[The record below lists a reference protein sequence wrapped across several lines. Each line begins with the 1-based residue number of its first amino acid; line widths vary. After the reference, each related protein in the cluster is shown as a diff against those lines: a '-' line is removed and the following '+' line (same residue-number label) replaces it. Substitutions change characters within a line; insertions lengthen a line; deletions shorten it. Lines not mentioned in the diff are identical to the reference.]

1 MSNLTFKEVK
11 MNEDKSNFEPKDSTD
26 LEEVKNMSES
36 EDLESTDS
44 SVSSVEES
52 ETIDASEHSETS
64 ERSKTKI
71 EAEVE
76 TETNS
81 ETEDESATEAEEPEA
96 ESDSETESETKE
108 SKDKAEEAN
117 EANSAED
124 TKSESEEKASSKT
137 EKKPKVK
144 TGKNRFATFA
154 SLVAVALSGTALY
167 YAYNH
172 PTTSIFH
179 SSNSASNNAATFAE
193 GSISEIANSVSKS
206 VVSIITNTSTTG
218 SFFTGQVSQA
228 AGTGFIISSDG
239 YIATNKHVVANAT
252 KIGVILDDGSTYED
266 VELIGTDPI
275 NDFAIIKIKDAKDLT
290 PIKIGDSK
298 TTNIGQQV
306 VAIGNALGTYQNSVT
321 SGIISGKGRS
331 LTASDSSR
339 TTYETLSDMIQ
350 TDTAINGGNSGGPL
364 VNAAG
369 EVIGINTAYA
379 SQGNNVGFAIP
390 INSVKG
396 IMAGVLKDGKF
407 ERAVLGVRYQ
417 TITPLIAKEKKLDVT
432 AGAYVKGSNNASA
445 VIKGSAGDKAGIK
458 DGDIIT
464 AVNGTK
470 IGTAGS
476 LGSLIGEYAV
486 GDTVK
491 LEVYRDKKYIE
502 LNVKLEAYDAD
513 SAKVTTN
520 KKSDDD
526 DDE

>member
-1 MSNLTFKEVK
+1 

-26 LEEVKNMSES
+26 LEEVKNISES

-44 SVSSVEES
+44 SVNPVEES
-52 ETIDASEHSETS
+52 EATDTSEHSEAS
-64 ERSKTKI
+64 ERSKNET
-71 EAEVE
+71 EVEVE
-76 TETNS
+76 TETDS
-81 ETEDESATEAEEPEA
+81 ETEDKSE
-96 ESDSETESETKE
+96 SETESKDELEAE
-108 SKDKAEEAN
+108 SKDEVETTDQNNSIDNVKAEE
-117 EANSAED
+117 S
-124 TKSESEEKASSKT
+124 TESKNG
-137 EKKPKVK
+137 KKPKTK
-144 TGKNRFATFA
+144 TGKNHFATFA
-154 SLVAVALSGTALY
+154 SLLAVALSGTALY
-167 YAYNH
+167 YAYNR

-179 SSNSASNNAATFAE
+179 SNNSANNNAATFAE

-275 NDFAIIKIKDAKDLT
+275 NDFAIIKIKDVKDLT

-350 TDTAINGGNSGGPL
+350 TDAAINGGNSGGPL

-458 DGDIIT
+458 DGDIVT

-502 LNVKLEAYDAD
+502 LQVKLEAYDAD

-526 DDE
+526 EE

>member
-1 MSNLTFKEVK
+1 

-26 LEEVKNMSES
+26 IEEVKNISEP

-44 SVSSVEES
+44 SVNPVEES
-52 ETIDASEHSETS
+52 EATDTSEHSEAS
-64 ERSKTKI
+64 ERSKTEI
-71 EAEVE
+71 EDEVKTETDSE
-76 TETNS
+76 TEGES
-81 ETEDESATEAEEPEA
+81 ETEDKSE
-96 ESDSETESETKE
+96 SETESKDELEAE
-108 SKDKAEEAN
+108 SKDEVETTDQN
-117 EANSAED
+117 NSAD
-124 TKSESEEKASSKT
+124 DAKT
-137 EKKPKVK
+137 EESTESKNEKKSQTK

-167 YAYNH
+167 YAYNR

-179 SSNSASNNAATFAE
+179 SNNSASNNAATFAE

-228 AGTGFIISSDG
+228 AGTGFILSSDG

-275 NDFAIIKIKDAKDLT
+275 NDFAIIKIKDVKDLT

-350 TDTAINGGNSGGPL
+350 TDAAINGGNSGGPL

-526 DDE
+526 DE

>member
-1 MSNLTFKEVK
+1 

-26 LEEVKNMSES
+26 LEEVKNISES

-52 ETIDASEHSETS
+52 KTTDTSEQSEIS
-64 ERSKTKI
+64 ERSKNEF
-71 EAEVE
+71 EADAE
-76 TETNS
+76 TES
-81 ETEDESATEAEEPEA
+81 KTEDESEAE
-96 ESDSETESETKE
+96 D
-108 SKDKAEEAN
+108 
-117 EANSAED
+117 
-124 TKSESEEKASSKT
+124 KSESEIESKDELEAESKDEVETADQNNSDDDAKT
-137 EKKPKVK
+137 EESTESKKEKKSQIK

-167 YAYNH
+167 YAYNR

-179 SSNSASNNAATFAE
+179 SSNSSSNNAATFAE

-206 VVSIITNTSTTG
+206 VVSIITNTNTTG

-228 AGTGFIISSDG
+228 AGTGFILSSDG

-275 NDFAIIKIKDAKDLT
+275 NDFAIVKIKDVKDLT

-350 TDTAINGGNSGGPL
+350 TDAAINGGNSGGPL

-445 VIKGSAGDKAGIK
+445 VNKGSAGDKAGIK

-491 LEVYRDKKYIE
+491 LEVYRDKKYVQ
-502 LNVKLEAYDAD
+502 LDVKLEAYDAD

-526 DDE
+526 EE

>member
-1 MSNLTFKEVK
+1 

-36 EDLESTDS
+36 EDFKSTDS
-44 SVSSVEES
+44 SVSSVEKS
-52 ETIDASEHSETS
+52 ETTDTSEQSETS
-64 ERSKTKI
+64 ERSKNEVETDI
-71 EAEVE
+71 EAEAE
-76 TETNS
+76 TKDPEA
-81 ETEDESATEAEEPEA
+81 EDESEAEDKSEYKT
-96 ESDSETESETKE
+96 ESKDELETESKDEVETADQNN
-108 SKDKAEEAN
+108 SDDDAKAEE
-117 EANSAED
+117 S
-124 TKSESEEKASSKT
+124 TESKN
-137 EKKPKVK
+137 EKKSQTK

-167 YAYNH
+167 YAYNR

-228 AGTGFIISSDG
+228 AGTGFILSSDG

-275 NDFAIIKIKDAKDLT
+275 NDFAIVKIKDVKDLT

-350 TDTAINGGNSGGPL
+350 TDAAINGGNSGGPL

-491 LEVYRDKKYIE
+491 LEVYRNKKYVQ
-502 LNVKLEAYDAD
+502 LDVKLEAYDAD

-526 DDE
+526 EE

>member
-1 MSNLTFKEVK
+1 
-11 MNEDKSNFEPKDSTD
+11 MNEDKSNFEPKDSTE
-26 LEEVKNMSES
+26 LEEVKNISEP
-36 EDLESTDS
+36 EDLETDDS
-44 SVSSVEES
+44 SIDSVEES
-52 ETIDASEHSETS
+52 ETTDTS
-64 ERSKTKI
+64 EQSEVSAQTKA
-71 EAEVE
+71 EAE
-76 TETNS
+76 
-81 ETEDESATEAEEPEA
+81 DDTEAESKTEVKEYKAESEA
-96 ESDSETESETKE
+96 EAEDETKESEEEAETTNEANSTEETESESE
-108 SKDKAEEAN
+108 G
-117 EANSAED
+117 
-124 TKSESEEKASSKT
+124 KSTSKT

-144 TGKNRFATFA
+144 TGKNRFATFT

-167 YAYNH
+167 YAYNR

-228 AGTGFIISSDG
+228 AGTGFILSSNG

-275 NDFAIIKIKDAKDLT
+275 NDFAIIKIKDVKDLT

-350 TDTAINGGNSGGPL
+350 TDAAINGGNSGGPL

-417 TITPLIAKEKKLDVT
+417 TITPLIAKEKKLDIT

-491 LEVYRDKKYIE
+491 LEVYRDKKYIQ
-502 LNVKLEAYDAD
+502 LDVKLEAYDAD

-520 KKSDDD
+520 KKSN
-526 DDE
+526 DDEE

>member
-1 MSNLTFKEVK
+1 

-26 LEEVKNMSES
+26 LEEVKNISES

-44 SVSSVEES
+44 SVNPVEES
-52 ETIDASEHSETS
+52 EATDTSEHSEAS
-64 ERSKTKI
+64 ERSKNET
-71 EAEVE
+71 EVEVE
-76 TETNS
+76 TETDS
-81 ETEDESATEAEEPEA
+81 ETEDESETEDKSE
-96 ESDSETESETKE
+96 SETESKDELEAE
-108 SKDKAEEAN
+108 SKDEVENTDQNDSTDNVKAEE
-117 EANSAED
+117 S
-124 TKSESEEKASSKT
+124 TESKN
-137 EKKPKVK
+137 EKKPQAK

-167 YAYNH
+167 YVYNR

-228 AGTGFIISSDG
+228 AGTGFILSSDG

-252 KIGVILDDGSTYED
+252 KIGVILDNGSTYED

-275 NDFAIIKIKDAKDLT
+275 NDFAIVKIKDVKNLT

-306 VAIGNALGTYQNSVT
+306 IAIGNALGTYQNSVT

-350 TDTAINGGNSGGPL
+350 TDAAINGGNSGGPL

-526 DDE
+526 EE

>member
-1 MSNLTFKEVK
+1 

-26 LEEVKNMSES
+26 LEEVKNISES

-44 SVSSVEES
+44 SVNPVEES
-52 ETIDASEHSETS
+52 EATDTSEHSEAS
-64 ERSKTKI
+64 ERSKTEIEDEVKTETESKTEDDS
-71 EAEVE
+71 EAEDK
-76 TETNS
+76 S
-81 ETEDESATEAEEPEA
+81 E
-96 ESDSETESETKE
+96 SETESKDELETE
-108 SKDKAEEAN
+108 SKDEVENTDQNNSIEDAKAEE
-117 EANSAED
+117 S
-124 TKSESEEKASSKT
+124 TESKN
-137 EKKPKVK
+137 EKKSQTK

-167 YAYNH
+167 YAYNR

-179 SSNSASNNAATFAE
+179 SNNSVSNNATTFAE

-239 YIATNKHVVANAT
+239 YIATNKHVVTNAT

-275 NDFAIIKIKDAKDLT
+275 NDFAIIKIKDVKDLT

-350 TDTAINGGNSGGPL
+350 TDAAINGGNSGGPL

-502 LNVKLEAYDAD
+502 LQVKLEAYDAD

-526 DDE
+526 EE

>member
-1 MSNLTFKEVK
+1 

-26 LEEVKNMSES
+26 LEEVKNISGS
-36 EDLESTDS
+36 DDLESTDS
-44 SVSSVEES
+44 SVNPVEES
-52 ETIDASEHSETS
+52 EATDTSEHSEAS
-64 ERSKTKI
+64 ERSKNET
-71 EAEVE
+71 EVEVE
-76 TETNS
+76 TETDS
-81 ETEDESATEAEEPEA
+81 ETEDESETEDKSEF
-96 ESDSETESETKE
+96 ETESKNELEVE
-108 SKDKAEEAN
+108 SKDEVETADQN
-117 EANSAED
+117 NSDDDA
-124 TKSESEEKASSKT
+124 KT
-137 EKKPKVK
+137 EESTESKKEKKSQIK

-167 YAYNH
+167 YAYNR

-179 SSNSASNNAATFAE
+179 SNNSASNNAATFAE

-228 AGTGFIISSDG
+228 AGTGFILSSDG

-275 NDFAIIKIKDAKDLT
+275 NDFAIIKIKDVKDLT

-306 VAIGNALGTYQNSVT
+306 VAIGNALGTYQNSIT

-350 TDTAINGGNSGGPL
+350 TDAAINGGNSGGPL

-432 AGAYVKGSNNASA
+432 AGAYVKGSNNVSA

-502 LNVKLEAYDAD
+502 LQVKLEAYDAD

-526 DDE
+526 EE

>member
-1 MSNLTFKEVK
+1 

-26 LEEVKNMSES
+26 LEEVKNIPES

-52 ETIDASEHSETS
+52 ETTDTSEQSETS
-64 ERSKTKI
+64 EQSKNEVETDI
-71 EAEVE
+71 EAEAE
-76 TETNS
+76 TK
-81 ETEDESATEAEEPEA
+81 
-96 ESDSETESETKE
+96 DSETEYDSE
-108 SKDKAEEAN
+108 
-117 EANSAED
+117 AED
-124 TKSESEEKASSKT
+124 KSESETESKDELEAESKDEVKT
-137 EKKPKVK
+137 ADQNNSADDVKVEESTESKNEKKPQAK
-144 TGKNRFATFA
+144 TSKNRFATFA

-167 YAYNH
+167 YAYNR

-179 SSNSASNNAATFAE
+179 GSNSASNNAATFAE

-228 AGTGFIISSDG
+228 AGTGFILSSDG

-275 NDFAIIKIKDAKDLT
+275 NDFAIIKIKDVKDLT

-350 TDTAINGGNSGGPL
+350 TDAAINGGNSGGPL

-417 TITPLIAKEKKLDVT
+417 TITPLIAKEKKLDIT

-502 LNVKLEAYDAD
+502 LQVKLEAYDAD

-526 DDE
+526 EE

>member
-26 LEEVKNMSES
+26 LEEVKNMPES
-36 EDLESTDS
+36 EDLEPADST
-44 SVSSVEES
+44 VSSVEES
-52 ETIDASEHSETS
+52 EITDASEQPETS
-64 ERSKTKI
+64 ERSNNEI
-71 EAEVE
+71 EVEAE
-76 TETNS
+76 TDS
-81 ETEDESATEAEEPEA
+81 ETEDESETEDNSE
-96 ESDSETESETKE
+96 SETESKDELEVE
-108 SKDKAEEAN
+108 SKDEVETADQNNSDNDAKAEESTESKN
-117 EANSAED
+117 E
-124 TKSESEEKASSKT
+124 KKSKT
-137 EKKPKVK
+137 K
-144 TGKNRFATFA
+144 TGKNHFATFA

-167 YAYNH
+167 YAYNR

-193 GSISEIANSVSKS
+193 GLISEIANSVSKS

-275 NDFAIIKIKDAKDLT
+275 NDFAIIKIKDVKDLT

-350 TDTAINGGNSGGPL
+350 TDAAINGGNSGGPL

-396 IMAGVLKDGKF
+396 IMTGVLKDGKF

-526 DDE
+526 EE

>member
-1 MSNLTFKEVK
+1 

-26 LEEVKNMSES
+26 LKEVKNISES

-44 SVSSVEES
+44 SVNPVEES
-52 ETIDASEHSETS
+52 EATDTSEHSEAS
-64 ERSKTKI
+64 ERSKNETEVEV
-71 EAEVE
+71 EAE
-76 TETNS
+76 TDS
-81 ETEDESATEAEEPEA
+81 ETEDESETEDKSE
-96 ESDSETESETKE
+96 SETESKDELETE
-108 SKDKAEEAN
+108 SKDKVENTDQNDSTDNVKAEE
-117 EANSAED
+117 S
-124 TKSESEEKASSKT
+124 TESKN
-137 EKKPKVK
+137 EKKSQTK

-167 YAYNH
+167 YAYNR

-179 SSNSASNNAATFAE
+179 SSNSASNNATTFAE

-275 NDFAIIKIKDAKDLT
+275 NDFAIIKIKDVKDLT

-350 TDTAINGGNSGGPL
+350 TDAAINGGNSGGPL

-513 SAKVTTN
+513 SAKITTN
-520 KKSDDD
+520 KKSDD
-526 DDE
+526 EE

>member
-1 MSNLTFKEVK
+1 

-26 LEEVKNMSES
+26 LEEVKNISES

-44 SVSSVEES
+44 SVNPVEES
-52 ETIDASEHSETS
+52 EATDTSEHSEAS
-64 ERSKTKI
+64 ERSKN
-71 EAEVE
+71 E
-76 TETNS
+76 TEDEVKTETDS
-81 ETEDESATEAEEPEA
+81 ETEDESETEDKSE
-96 ESDSETESETKE
+96 SETESKDELEAE
-108 SKDKAEEAN
+108 SKDEVENTDQNDSTDNVKAEE
-117 EANSAED
+117 S
-124 TKSESEEKASSKT
+124 TESKN
-137 EKKPKVK
+137 EKKSQAK
-144 TGKNRFATFA
+144 TSKNRFATFA

-167 YAYNH
+167 YAYNR

-179 SSNSASNNAATFAE
+179 NSNSASNNAATFAE

-228 AGTGFIISSDG
+228 AGTGFILSSDG

-275 NDFAIIKIKDAKDLT
+275 NDFAIVKIKDVKDLT

-350 TDTAINGGNSGGPL
+350 TDAAINGGNSGGPL

-491 LEVYRDKKYIE
+491 LEVYRDKKYVQ
-502 LNVKLEAYDAD
+502 LDVKLEAYDAD

-526 DDE
+526 EE

>member
-1 MSNLTFKEVK
+1 
-11 MNEDKSNFEPKDSTD
+11 MNEDKSNFEPKDSNE
-26 LEEVKNMSES
+26 LEEVKNISGS

-44 SVSSVEES
+44 SVNSVEKTEATDDS
-52 ETIDASEHSETS
+52 EQSETS
-64 ERSKTKI
+64 ERSKNEI
-71 EAEVE
+71 EVE
-76 TETNS
+76 TEAKST
-81 ETEDESATEAEEPEA
+81 TEAEE
-96 ESDSETESETKE
+96 SETESDSKTEPETKE
-108 SKDKAEEAN
+108 SKDEAEEAN

-124 TKSESEEKASSKT
+124 TESESEEKASSKT

-167 YAYNH
+167 YAYNR
-172 PTTSIFH
+172 PNTSIFH

-228 AGTGFIISSDG
+228 AGTGFILSSDG

-275 NDFAIIKIKDAKDLT
+275 NDFAIIKIKDVKDLT

-306 VAIGNALGTYQNSVT
+306 IAIGNALGTYQNSVT

-350 TDTAINGGNSGGPL
+350 TDAAINGGNSGGPL

-432 AGAYVKGSNNASA
+432 AGAYVKGSNNVSA

-464 AVNGTK
+464 AVNDTK

-502 LNVKLEAYDAD
+502 LEVKLEAYDAD

-526 DDE
+526 EE

>member
-1 MSNLTFKEVK
+1 

-52 ETIDASEHSETS
+52 ETTDTSEQSETS
-64 ERSKTKI
+64 EQSKNEF
-71 EAEVE
+71 EADAE
-76 TETNS
+76 TET
-81 ETEDESATEAEEPEA
+81 ETEDESAAEAEEPET
-96 ESDSETESETKE
+96 ESETESDVKE
-108 SKDKAEEAN
+108 SEDESEKAT

-124 TKSESEEKASSKT
+124 AESESEEKSSSKT
-137 EKKPKVK
+137 EKKPKIK

-167 YAYNH
+167 YAYNR

-228 AGTGFIISSDG
+228 AGTGFILSSDG

-275 NDFAIIKIKDAKDLT
+275 NDFAIIKIKDVKNLT

-350 TDTAINGGNSGGPL
+350 TDAAINGGNSGGPL

-417 TITPLIAKEKKLDVT
+417 AITPLIAKEKKLDVT

-491 LEVYRDKKYIE
+491 LEVYRDKKYVQ
-502 LNVKLEAYDAD
+502 LDVKLEAYDAD

-526 DDE
+526 EE

>member
-1 MSNLTFKEVK
+1 

-52 ETIDASEHSETS
+52 ETTDASEQSETS
-64 ERSKTKI
+64 EPSKNKTEVEV
-71 EAEVE
+71 EAE
-76 TETNS
+76 TDF
-81 ETEDESATEAEEPEA
+81 ETEDESE
-96 ESDSETESETKE
+96 SETESKDELEAE
-108 SKDKAEEAN
+108 SKDEVENTDQNDSTDNVKAEE
-117 EANSAED
+117 S
-124 TKSESEEKASSKT
+124 TESKK
-137 EKKPKVK
+137 EKKSQTK

-167 YAYNH
+167 YAYNR

-275 NDFAIIKIKDAKDLT
+275 NDFAIIKIKDVKDLT

-350 TDTAINGGNSGGPL
+350 TDAAINGGNSGGPL

-464 AVNGTK
+464 AVNSTK

-491 LEVYRDKKYIE
+491 LEVYRDKKYIQLE
-502 LNVKLEAYDAD
+502 VKLEAYDAD

-526 DDE
+526 EE

>member
-1 MSNLTFKEVK
+1 

-26 LEEVKNMSES
+26 LEEVKNISES

-44 SVSSVEES
+44 SVNPVEES
-52 ETIDASEHSETS
+52 EATDTSEHSEAS
-64 ERSKTKI
+64 ERSKNET
-71 EAEVE
+71 EVEVE
-76 TETNS
+76 TETDS
-81 ETEDESATEAEEPEA
+81 ETEDESETEDKSE
-96 ESDSETESETKE
+96 SETESKDELEAE
-108 SKDKAEEAN
+108 SKDEVENTDQNDSTDNVKAEE
-117 EANSAED
+117 S
-124 TKSESEEKASSKT
+124 TESKN
-137 EKKPKVK
+137 EKKSQAK

-154 SLVAVALSGTALY
+154 SLVAVALSGAALY
-167 YAYNH
+167 YTYNR

-179 SSNSASNNAATFAE
+179 SNNSASNNAATFAE

-228 AGTGFIISSDG
+228 AGTGFILSSDG

-275 NDFAIIKIKDAKDLT
+275 NDLAIIKIKDVKDLT

-350 TDTAINGGNSGGPL
+350 TDAAINGGNSGGPL

-491 LEVYRDKKYIE
+491 LEVYRDKKYVQ
-502 LNVKLEAYDAD
+502 LDVKLEAYDAD

-526 DDE
+526 EE

>member
-1 MSNLTFKEVK
+1 

-36 EDLESTDS
+36 EDLEPADS

-52 ETIDASEHSETS
+52 ETTDTSEQSETS
-64 ERSKTKI
+64 ERSKN

-76 TETNS
+76 TETDS
-81 ETEDESATEAEEPEA
+81 ETEDESE
-96 ESDSETESETKE
+96 SETESKDELETE
-108 SKDKAEEAN
+108 SKDEVEDTDQNNSIENAKAEESTESKN
-117 EANSAED
+117 E
-124 TKSESEEKASSKT
+124 KKSKT
-137 EKKPKVK
+137 K

-167 YAYNH
+167 YAYNR

-179 SSNSASNNAATFAE
+179 SNNSASNNAATFAE

-228 AGTGFIISSDG
+228 AGTGFILSSDG

-275 NDFAIIKIKDAKDLT
+275 NDFAIIKIKDVKDLT

-350 TDTAINGGNSGGPL
+350 TDAAINGGNSGGPL

-491 LEVYRDKKYIE
+491 LEVYRDKKYVE
-502 LNVKLEAYDAD
+502 LEVKLEAYDAD

-526 DDE
+526 EE

>member
-1 MSNLTFKEVK
+1 

-26 LEEVKNMSES
+26 IEEVKNISEP

-44 SVSSVEES
+44 SVNPVEES
-52 ETIDASEHSETS
+52 EATDTSEHSEAS
-64 ERSKTKI
+64 ERSKTEI
-71 EAEVE
+71 EDEVKTETDSE
-76 TETNS
+76 TEGES
-81 ETEDESATEAEEPEA
+81 ETEDKSE
-96 ESDSETESETKE
+96 SETESKDELEAE
-108 SKDKAEEAN
+108 SKDEVETTDQN
-117 EANSAED
+117 NSAD
-124 TKSESEEKASSKT
+124 DAKT
-137 EKKPKVK
+137 EESTESKNEKKSQTK

-167 YAYNH
+167 YAYNR

-179 SSNSASNNAATFAE
+179 SNNSASNNAATFAE

-228 AGTGFIISSDG
+228 AGTGFILSSDG

-275 NDFAIIKIKDAKDLT
+275 NDFAIIKIKDIKDLT

-350 TDTAINGGNSGGPL
+350 TDAAINGGNSGGPL

-432 AGAYVKGSNNASA
+432 AGAYVKGSNNVSA

-464 AVNGTK
+464 AVNDTK

-491 LEVYRDKKYIE
+491 LEVYRDKKYIQLE
-502 LNVKLEAYDAD
+502 IKLEAYDTD
-513 SAKVTTN
+513 SAKVTIN

-526 DDE
+526 EE

>member
-36 EDLESTDS
+36 EDLKSTDS
-44 SVSSVEES
+44 SISSVKEADITDNS
-52 ETIDASEHSETS
+52 EQSEVSEQT
-64 ERSKTKI
+64 KT
-71 EAEVE
+71 EVE
-76 TETNS
+76 ADAKTGS
-81 ETEDESATEAEEPEA
+81 ETEDESETEAEEPEA
-96 ESDSETESETKE
+96 ESDSEAESETKE
-108 SKDKAEEAN
+108 SKDEAEEAN
-117 EANSAED
+117 EVNSTED
-124 TKSESEEKASSKT
+124 AKSESEEKSSSKA
-137 EKKPKVK
+137 EKKPKTK
-144 TGKNRFATFA
+144 TGKNHFATFA

-167 YAYNH
+167 YTYNR

-275 NDFAIIKIKDAKDLT
+275 NDFAIIKIKDVKDLT

-350 TDTAINGGNSGGPL
+350 TDAAINGGNSGGPL

-432 AGAYVKGSNNASA
+432 AGAHVKGSNNASA

-464 AVNGTK
+464 AVNDTK

-502 LNVKLEAYDAD
+502 LNAKLEAYDAD

-520 KKSDDD
+520 KKSDD
-526 DDE
+526 EE

>member
-1 MSNLTFKEVK
+1 

-26 LEEVKNMSES
+26 LEEVKNISES

-44 SVSSVEES
+44 SVNPVEES
-52 ETIDASEHSETS
+52 ETTDTSEHSEAS
-64 ERSKTKI
+64 ERSKNET
-71 EAEVE
+71 EVEVE
-76 TETNS
+76 TETDS
-81 ETEDESATEAEEPEA
+81 ETEDESETEDKSE
-96 ESDSETESETKE
+96 SETESKDELEAE
-108 SKDKAEEAN
+108 SKDEVENTDQNDSTDNVKAEEF
-117 EANSAED
+117 
-124 TKSESEEKASSKT
+124 TESKN
-137 EKKPKVK
+137 EKKSQAKP
-144 TGKNRFATFA
+144 GKNRFATFA
-154 SLVAVALSGTALY
+154 SLVAVALSGAALY
-167 YAYNH
+167 YAYNR

-179 SSNSASNNAATFAE
+179 NSNSASNNAATFAE

-228 AGTGFIISSDG
+228 AGTGFILSSDG

-275 NDFAIIKIKDAKDLT
+275 NDFAIVKIKDVKDLT

-350 TDTAINGGNSGGPL
+350 TDAAINGGNSGGPL

-491 LEVYRDKKYIE
+491 LEVYRDKKYIQ
-502 LNVKLEAYDAD
+502 LDVKLEAYDAD

-526 DDE
+526 EE

>member
-1 MSNLTFKEVK
+1 

-26 LEEVKNMSES
+26 LEEVKNISES
-36 EDLESTDS
+36 EDLETDDS
-44 SVSSVEES
+44 SMESVDEL
-52 ETIDASEHSETS
+52 ETTNTS
-64 ERSKTKI
+64 EQSEISEQTKA
-71 EAEVE
+71 EAE
-76 TETNS
+76 
-81 ETEDESATEAEEPEA
+81 DDTEAESKTEAKEYKAESEDEA
-96 ESDSETESETKE
+96 EDETKE
-108 SKDKAEEAN
+108 SEDEAESVN
-117 EANSAED
+117 EANSTED
-124 TKSESEEKASSKT
+124 TESESEEKASSKT

-167 YAYNH
+167 YAYNR

-228 AGTGFIISSDG
+228 AGTGFILSSDG

-275 NDFAIIKIKDAKDLT
+275 NDFAIVKIKDVKNLT

-350 TDTAINGGNSGGPL
+350 TDAAINGGNSGGPL

-491 LEVYRDKKYIE
+491 LEVYRDKKYIQ
-502 LNVKLEAYDAD
+502 LDVKLEAYDAD

-520 KKSDDD
+520 KKSDD
-526 DDE
+526 EE

>member
-1 MSNLTFKEVK
+1 

-52 ETIDASEHSETS
+52 ETTDTSEQSETS
-64 ERSKTKI
+64 EQSKNEFEADAETESKTEDDS
-71 EAEVE
+71 EAEDK
-76 TETNS
+76 S
-81 ETEDESATEAEEPEA
+81 E
-96 ESDSETESETKE
+96 SETESKDELEAE
-108 SKDKAEEAN
+108 SKDEVENTDQNNSIEDAKAEE
-117 EANSAED
+117 SM
-124 TKSESEEKASSKT
+124 ESKN
-137 EKKPKVK
+137 EKKSQTK
-144 TGKNRFATFA
+144 TGKNCFATFA

-167 YAYNH
+167 YAYNR
-172 PTTSIFH
+172 PNTSIFH

-228 AGTGFIISSDG
+228 AGTGFILSSDG

-275 NDFAIIKIKDAKDLT
+275 NDFAIIKIKDVKDLT

-306 VAIGNALGTYQNSVT
+306 IAIGNALGTYQNSVT

-350 TDTAINGGNSGGPL
+350 TDAAINGGNSGGPL

-432 AGAYVKGSNNASA
+432 AGAYVKGSNNVSA

-464 AVNGTK
+464 AVNDTK
-470 IGTAGS
+470 IGTTGS

-520 KKSDDD
+520 KKSN
-526 DDE
+526 DDEE

>member
-1 MSNLTFKEVK
+1 

-26 LEEVKNMSES
+26 LEEVKNMPES

-52 ETIDASEHSETS
+52 ETTDTSEQPETS
-64 ERSKTKI
+64 ERSKNEF
-71 EAEVE
+71 EADAE

-81 ETEDESATEAEEPEA
+81 EAEDESEAEDKSE
-96 ESDSETESETKE
+96 SETESKDELEAE
-108 SKDKAEEAN
+108 SKDEVDTTDQNNSIDDEKAEE
-117 EANSAED
+117 S
-124 TKSESEEKASSKT
+124 TESKK
-137 EKKPKVK
+137 EKKSQIK

-154 SLVAVALSGTALY
+154 SLVAVALSSTALY
-167 YAYNH
+167 YAYNR

-179 SSNSASNNAATFAE
+179 SNNSASNNAATFAE

-228 AGTGFIISSDG
+228 AGTGFILSSDG

-275 NDFAIIKIKDAKDLT
+275 NDFAIIKIKDVKDLT

-350 TDTAINGGNSGGPL
+350 TDAAINGGNSGGPL

-491 LEVYRDKKYIE
+491 LEVYRDKKYVQ
-502 LNVKLEAYDAD
+502 LDVKLEAYDAD

-526 DDE
+526 EE

>member
-1 MSNLTFKEVK
+1 
-11 MNEDKSNFEPKDSTD
+11 MNEDKSNFEPKDSID
-26 LEEVKNMSES
+26 LEEVKNISES
-36 EDLESTDS
+36 EDLKSTDS
-44 SVSSVEES
+44 SVNPVEES
-52 ETIDASEHSETS
+52 EATDTSEHSEAS
-64 ERSKTKI
+64 ERSKNET
-71 EAEVE
+71 EVEVE
-76 TETNS
+76 TETDS
-81 ETEDESATEAEEPEA
+81 ETEDESETEDKSE
-96 ESDSETESETKE
+96 SETESKDELEAE
-108 SKDKAEEAN
+108 SKDEVENTDQNDSTDNVKAEE
-117 EANSAED
+117 S
-124 TKSESEEKASSKT
+124 TESKN
-137 EKKPKVK
+137 EKKSQAK

-167 YAYNH
+167 YAYNR

-206 VVSIITNTSTTG
+206 VASIITNTSTTG

-275 NDFAIIKIKDAKDLT
+275 NDFAIIKIKDVKDLT

-350 TDTAINGGNSGGPL
+350 TDAAINGGNSGGPL

-491 LEVYRDKKYIE
+491 LEVYRDKKYVQ
-502 LNVKLEAYDAD
+502 LDVKLEAYDAD

-526 DDE
+526 EE

>member
-26 LEEVKNMSES
+26 LEEVKNISES

-44 SVSSVEES
+44 SVNPVEEPDTTDTA
-52 ETIDASEHSETS
+52 EQSETS
-64 ERSKTKI
+64 EPSKT
-71 EAEVE
+71 EVEDEVE
-76 TETNS
+76 TETDS
-81 ETEDESATEAEEPEA
+81 EAEDKPETEDKSE
-96 ESDSETESETKE
+96 SETESKDELEAE
-108 SKDKAEEAN
+108 SKDEVENTDQNDSTDNVKAEE
-117 EANSAED
+117 S
-124 TKSESEEKASSKT
+124 TESKN
-137 EKKPKVK
+137 EKKSQAK

-154 SLVAVALSGTALY
+154 SLLAVALSGTALY
-167 YAYNH
+167 YAYNR

-228 AGTGFIISSDG
+228 AGTGFILSSDG

-275 NDFAIIKIKDAKDLT
+275 NDFAIVKIKDVKNLT

-350 TDTAINGGNSGGPL
+350 TDAAINGGNSGGPL

-502 LNVKLEAYDAD
+502 LEVKLEAYDAD

-526 DDE
+526 EE

>member
-1 MSNLTFKEVK
+1 
-11 MNEDKSNFEPKDSTD
+11 MNEDKSNFEPKDSTE
-26 LEEVKNMSES
+26 LEEVKKVSES

-44 SVSSVEES
+44 SVSSVDES
-52 ETIDASEHSETS
+52 ETTDTSEQSETS
-64 ERSKTKI
+64 ERSKNEI
-71 EAEVE
+71 ETEVE
-76 TETNS
+76 TEAKST
-81 ETEDESATEAEEPEA
+81 AKAEEPEA
-96 ESDSETESETKE
+96 ESDSEAESETKE
-108 SKDKAEEAN
+108 SKDESEEAN
-117 EANSAED
+117 EANSTED
-124 TKSESEEKASSKT
+124 TESESEEKSTSKT
-137 EKKPKVK
+137 EKKPKIK
-144 TGKNRFATFA
+144 TGKNHFATFA
-154 SLVAVALSGTALY
+154 SLLAVALSGTALY
-167 YAYNH
+167 YAYNR

-275 NDFAIIKIKDAKDLT
+275 NDFAIIKIKDVKDLT

-350 TDTAINGGNSGGPL
+350 TDAAINGGNSGGPL

-502 LNVKLEAYDAD
+502 LDVKLEAYDAD

-526 DDE
+526 EE

>member
-1 MSNLTFKEVK
+1 

-52 ETIDASEHSETS
+52 ETTDTSEQSETS
-64 ERSKTKI
+64 EQSKNEFEADAETESKTEDDS
-71 EAEVE
+71 EAEDK
-76 TETNS
+76 S
-81 ETEDESATEAEEPEA
+81 E
-96 ESDSETESETKE
+96 SETESKDELEAE
-108 SKDKAEEAN
+108 SKDEVDTTDQNNSIDDEKAEE
-117 EANSAED
+117 S
-124 TKSESEEKASSKT
+124 TESKK
-137 EKKPKVK
+137 EKKSQIK

-167 YAYNH
+167 YAYNR

-228 AGTGFIISSDG
+228 AGTGFILSSDG

-275 NDFAIIKIKDAKDLT
+275 NDFAIIKIKDIKDLT

-350 TDTAINGGNSGGPL
+350 TDAAINGGNSGGPL

-396 IMAGVLKDGKF
+396 IMTGVLKDGKF

-432 AGAYVKGSNNASA
+432 AGAYVKGSNNTSA

-486 GDTVK
+486 GNTVK

-502 LNVKLEAYDAD
+502 LEVKLEAYDAD

-520 KKSDDD
+520 KKSN
-526 DDE
+526 DDEE

>member
-1 MSNLTFKEVK
+1 

-26 LEEVKNMSES
+26 LEEVKNMPES

-52 ETIDASEHSETS
+52 ETTDTSEQPETS
-64 ERSKTKI
+64 ERSKNEF
-71 EAEVE
+71 EADAE

-81 ETEDESATEAEEPEA
+81 EAEDESEAEDKSE
-96 ESDSETESETKE
+96 SETESKDELEAE
-108 SKDKAEEAN
+108 SKDEVDTTDQNNSIDDEKAEE
-117 EANSAED
+117 S
-124 TKSESEEKASSKT
+124 TESKK
-137 EKKPKVK
+137 EKKSQIK

-167 YAYNH
+167 YAYNR

-228 AGTGFIISSDG
+228 AGTGFILSSDG

-275 NDFAIIKIKDAKDLT
+275 NDFAIIRIKDVKDLT

-350 TDTAINGGNSGGPL
+350 TDAAINGGNSGGPL

-491 LEVYRDKKYIE
+491 LEVYRDKKYVQ
-502 LNVKLEAYDAD
+502 LDVKLEAYDAD

-526 DDE
+526 EE

>member
-1 MSNLTFKEVK
+1 
-11 MNEDKSNFEPKDSTD
+11 MNEDKSNFEPKGSTD

-52 ETIDASEHSETS
+52 ETTDTSEQSETS
-64 ERSKTKI
+64 EQSKNEI
-71 EAEVE
+71 EAEIEAE
-76 TETNS
+76 TDS
-81 ETEDESATEAEEPEA
+81 ETEDKTEIEDKSE
-96 ESDSETESETKE
+96 SETESKDELEVE
-108 SKDKAEEAN
+108 SKDEVETTDQNNSIDDAKAEE
-117 EANSAED
+117 SAE
-124 TKSESEEKASSKT
+124 SKNG
-137 EKKPKVK
+137 KKPKTK
-144 TGKNRFATFA
+144 TGKNRFTTFA

-167 YAYNH
+167 YAYNR

-218 SFFTGQVSQA
+218 SFFTGQVSQG
-228 AGTGFIISSDG
+228 AGTGFVISSDG

-275 NDFAIIKIKDAKDLT
+275 NDFAIVKIKDVKNLT

-350 TDTAINGGNSGGPL
+350 TDAAINGGNSGGPL

-432 AGAYVKGSNNASA
+432 AGAHVKGSNNASA

-464 AVNGTK
+464 AVNDTK

-520 KKSDDD
+520 KKSDD
-526 DDE
+526 EE

>member
-1 MSNLTFKEVK
+1 

-26 LEEVKNMSES
+26 LEEVKNMPES

-52 ETIDASEHSETS
+52 ETTDTSEQPETS
-64 ERSKTKI
+64 ERSKNEF
-71 EAEVE
+71 EADAE

-81 ETEDESATEAEEPEA
+81 EAEDESEAEDKSE
-96 ESDSETESETKE
+96 SETESKDELEAE
-108 SKDKAEEAN
+108 SKDEVDTTDQNNSIDDEKAEE
-117 EANSAED
+117 S
-124 TKSESEEKASSKT
+124 TESKK
-137 EKKPKVK
+137 EKKSQIK

-167 YAYNH
+167 YAYNR

-228 AGTGFIISSDG
+228 AGTGFILSSDG

-275 NDFAIIKIKDAKDLT
+275 NDFAIIKIKDIKDLT

-350 TDTAINGGNSGGPL
+350 TDAAINGGNSGGPL

-417 TITPLIAKEKKLDVT
+417 TITPLITKEKKLDVT

-491 LEVYRDKKYIE
+491 LEVYRDKKYVQ
-502 LNVKLEAYDAD
+502 LDVKLEAYDAD

-526 DDE
+526 EE

>member
-1 MSNLTFKEVK
+1 

-36 EDLESTDS
+36 KDLESTDS
-44 SVSSVEES
+44 SVSSVDES
-52 ETIDASEHSETS
+52 ETTDTSEQSETS
-64 ERSKTKI
+64 ERSKNEI
-71 EAEVE
+71 ETEVE
-76 TETNS
+76 TEAKS
-81 ETEDESATEAEEPEA
+81 ETEDKSEAEDKSE
-96 ESDSETESETKE
+96 SETESKDELETK
-108 SKDKAEEAN
+108 SKDEVDTTDQNNSADDVKAEE
-117 EANSAED
+117 S
-124 TKSESEEKASSKT
+124 TESKN
-137 EKKPKVK
+137 EKKAK
-144 TGKNRFATFA
+144 TKTSKNRFATFA

-167 YAYNH
+167 YVYNR

-275 NDFAIIKIKDAKDLT
+275 NDFAIIKIKDVKDLT

-350 TDTAINGGNSGGPL
+350 TDAAINGGNSGGPL

-432 AGAYVKGSNNASA
+432 AGAYVKGSNNVSA

-526 DDE
+526 EE

>member
-1 MSNLTFKEVK
+1 
-11 MNEDKSNFEPKDSTD
+11 MNEDKSNFEPKDSTE
-26 LEEVKNMSES
+26 LEEVKNISES

-44 SVSSVEES
+44 SVNPVEES
-52 ETIDASEHSETS
+52 EATNTSEHSEAS
-64 ERSKTKI
+64 ERSKNET
-71 EAEVE
+71 EVEVE
-76 TETNS
+76 TETDS
-81 ETEDESATEAEEPEA
+81 ETEDESETEDKSE
-96 ESDSETESETKE
+96 SETESKDELEAE
-108 SKDKAEEAN
+108 SKDEVENTDQNDSTDNVKAEE
-117 EANSAED
+117 S
-124 TKSESEEKASSKT
+124 TESKN
-137 EKKPKVK
+137 EKKSQAK

-167 YAYNH
+167 YAYNR

-275 NDFAIIKIKDAKDLT
+275 NDFAIIKIKDVKDLT

-350 TDTAINGGNSGGPL
+350 TDAAINGGNSGGPL

-396 IMAGVLKDGKF
+396 IMAGVLKDGRF

-432 AGAYVKGSNNASA
+432 AGAYVKGSNNTSA

-502 LNVKLEAYDAD
+502 LDVKLEAYDAD

-526 DDE
+526 EE

>member
-26 LEEVKNMSES
+26 LEEVKNISES

-44 SVSSVEES
+44 SVSSVEETETTDTS
-52 ETIDASEHSETS
+52 EQSETS
-64 ERSKTKI
+64 ERSNNETK
-71 EAEVE
+71 AEVE
-76 TETNS
+76 TEAKST
-81 ETEDESATEAEEPEA
+81 AKAEEPEA
-96 ESDSETESETKE
+96 ESDSEAESETKE
-108 SKDKAEEAN
+108 SKDEAEEAN
-117 EANSAED
+117 EANSTED
-124 TKSESEEKASSKT
+124 TESESEEKSTSKT
-137 EKKPKVK
+137 EKKPKIK
-144 TGKNRFATFA
+144 TGKNHFATFA

-167 YAYNH
+167 YAYNR

-275 NDFAIIKIKDAKDLT
+275 NDFAIIKIKDVKDLT

-306 VAIGNALGTYQNSVT
+306 VAIGNALGTYQTSVP

-350 TDTAINGGNSGGPL
+350 TDAAINGGNSGGPL

-432 AGAYVKGSNNASA
+432 AGAYVKGSNNVSA

-464 AVNGTK
+464 AVNDTK

-520 KKSDDD
+520 KKSN
-526 DDE
+526 DDEE

>member
-11 MNEDKSNFEPKDSTD
+11 MNEDKNKFEPKDSTD
-26 LEEVKNMSES
+26 LEEVKNISES

-52 ETIDASEHSETS
+52 EATDDSEQSETS
-64 ERSKTKI
+64 ERSKNEVEV
-71 EAEVE
+71 EAE
-76 TETNS
+76 TEADS
-81 ETEDESATEAEEPEA
+81 ETEDKSEAEDKSE
-96 ESDSETESETKE
+96 SETESKDELETK
-108 SKDKAEEAN
+108 SKDEVDTTDQNNSADDVKAEE
-117 EANSAED
+117 S
-124 TKSESEEKASSKT
+124 TESKN
-137 EKKPKVK
+137 EKKAK
-144 TGKNRFATFA
+144 TKTSKNRFATFA

-167 YAYNH
+167 YVYNR

-275 NDFAIIKIKDAKDLT
+275 NDFAIIKIKDVKDLT

-350 TDTAINGGNSGGPL
+350 TDAAINGGNSGGPL

-464 AVNGTK
+464 AVNDTK

-502 LNVKLEAYDAD
+502 LDVKLEAYDAD
-513 SAKVTTN
+513 SVKVTTN

-526 DDE
+526 EE

>member
-1 MSNLTFKEVK
+1 

-52 ETIDASEHSETS
+52 ETTDTSEQSETS
-64 ERSKTKI
+64 EQSKNEFEADAETESKTEDDS
-71 EAEVE
+71 EAEDK
-76 TETNS
+76 S
-81 ETEDESATEAEEPEA
+81 E
-96 ESDSETESETKE
+96 SETESKDELEAE
-108 SKDKAEEAN
+108 SKNEVDTTDQNNSIDDEKAEE
-117 EANSAED
+117 S
-124 TKSESEEKASSKT
+124 TESKK
-137 EKKPKVK
+137 EKKSQIK

-167 YAYNH
+167 YAYNR

-228 AGTGFIISSDG
+228 AGTGFILSSDG

-275 NDFAIIKIKDAKDLT
+275 NDFAIIKIKDIKDLT

-350 TDTAINGGNSGGPL
+350 TDAAINGGNSGGPL

-445 VIKGSAGDKAGIK
+445 VIKDSAGDKAGIK

-491 LEVYRDKKYIE
+491 LEVYRDKKYVQ
-502 LNVKLEAYDAD
+502 LDVKLEAYDAD

-526 DDE
+526 EE

>member
-1 MSNLTFKEVK
+1 

-26 LEEVKNMSES
+26 LEEVKNISGS
-36 EDLESTDS
+36 DDLESTDS
-44 SVSSVEES
+44 SVSSVEKS
-52 ETIDASEHSETS
+52 ETTDTSEQSETS
-64 ERSKTKI
+64 ERSKNEVETDI
-71 EAEVE
+71 EAEAE
-76 TETNS
+76 TKDS
-81 ETEDESATEAEEPEA
+81 ETEDESETEDKSE
-96 ESDSETESETKE
+96 SETESKDELETE
-108 SKDKAEEAN
+108 SKDEVDTADQNNSIDDKKAEE
-117 EANSAED
+117 S
-124 TKSESEEKASSKT
+124 TESKN
-137 EKKPKVK
+137 EKKSQTK
-144 TGKNRFATFA
+144 TSKNRFATFA

-167 YAYNH
+167 YAYNR

-179 SSNSASNNAATFAE
+179 SNNSASNNAATFAE

-275 NDFAIIKIKDAKDLT
+275 NDFAIIKIKDVKDLT

-350 TDTAINGGNSGGPL
+350 TDAAINGGNSGGPL

-396 IMAGVLKDGKF
+396 IMTGVLKDGKF
-407 ERAVLGVRYQ
+407 KRAVLGVRYQ

-502 LNVKLEAYDAD
+502 LDVKLEAYDAD
-513 SAKVTTN
+513 NAKVTTN

-526 DDE
+526 EE

>member
-1 MSNLTFKEVK
+1 

-26 LEEVKNMSES
+26 LEEVKNISES

-44 SVSSVEES
+44 SVNPVEES
-52 ETIDASEHSETS
+52 EATDTSEHSEAS
-64 ERSKTKI
+64 ERSKNET
-71 EAEVE
+71 EVEVE
-76 TETNS
+76 TETDS
-81 ETEDESATEAEEPEA
+81 ETEDKSE
-96 ESDSETESETKE
+96 SETESKDELEAE
-108 SKDKAEEAN
+108 SKDEVDTTDQNNSIDDEKAEE
-117 EANSAED
+117 S
-124 TKSESEEKASSKT
+124 TESKK
-137 EKKPKVK
+137 EKKSQIK

-167 YAYNH
+167 YAYNR

-228 AGTGFIISSDG
+228 AGTGFILSSDG

-275 NDFAIIKIKDAKDLT
+275 NDFAIIKIKDVKDLT

-350 TDTAINGGNSGGPL
+350 TDAAINGGNSGGPL

-432 AGAYVKGSNNASA
+432 AGAYVKGSNNVSA

-502 LNVKLEAYDAD
+502 LQVKLEAYDAD

-526 DDE
+526 EE

>member
-1 MSNLTFKEVK
+1 

-26 LEEVKNMSES
+26 LEEVKNISES

-44 SVSSVEES
+44 SVNPVEES
-52 ETIDASEHSETS
+52 EATDTSEHSEAS
-64 ERSKTKI
+64 ERSKNET
-71 EAEVE
+71 EVEVE
-76 TETNS
+76 TETDS
-81 ETEDESATEAEEPEA
+81 ETEDESEAEDKS
-96 ESDSETESETKE
+96 ESKTE
-108 SKDKAEEAN
+108 SKDELEVESKDEVENTDQNDSTDNVKAEE
-117 EANSAED
+117 S
-124 TKSESEEKASSKT
+124 TESKN
-137 EKKPKVK
+137 EKKSQTK

-167 YAYNH
+167 YAYNR

-179 SSNSASNNAATFAE
+179 SNNSASNNAATFAE

-228 AGTGFIISSDG
+228 AGTGFILSSDG

-275 NDFAIIKIKDAKDLT
+275 NDFAIVKIKDVKNLT

-350 TDTAINGGNSGGPL
+350 TDAAINGGNSGGPL

-417 TITPLIAKEKKLDVT
+417 TITPLIAKEKKLDVA

-491 LEVYRDKKYIE
+491 LEVYRDKKYVQ
-502 LNVKLEAYDAD
+502 LDVKLEAYDAD

-526 DDE
+526 EE

>member
-1 MSNLTFKEVK
+1 

-26 LEEVKNMSES
+26 LEEVKNISES

-52 ETIDASEHSETS
+52 ETTDTSEQSETS
-64 ERSKTKI
+64 EQSKNEFEADAETESKTEDDS
-71 EAEVE
+71 EAEDK
-76 TETNS
+76 S
-81 ETEDESATEAEEPEA
+81 E
-96 ESDSETESETKE
+96 SETESKDELEAE
-108 SKDKAEEAN
+108 SKAEVDTTDQNNSIDDEKAEE
-117 EANSAED
+117 S
-124 TKSESEEKASSKT
+124 TESKK
-137 EKKPKVK
+137 EKKSQIK

-167 YAYNH
+167 YAYNR

-228 AGTGFIISSDG
+228 AGTGFILSSDG

-275 NDFAIIKIKDAKDLT
+275 NDFAIIKIKDIKDLT

-350 TDTAINGGNSGGPL
+350 TDAAINGGNSGGPL

-491 LEVYRDKKYIE
+491 LEVYRDKKYVQ
-502 LNVKLEAYDAD
+502 LDVKLEAYDAD

-526 DDE
+526 EE